1 MKTDLADLTSQG
13 MMTEQVPA
21 ILDAVFQCTL
31 DMINKDFSEYPEHR
45 VEFFKLLRAINQ
57 RCFPAL
63 LKLDQTHFKLVI
75 DSCMWASKHDNR
87 AVEGEGLNMCIELIQ
102 NMAETDQETCDSFFR
117 SFYTTILQDIFFV
130 LTDSDHKAGFKYQS
144 LLLARLFWLVGADK
158 IRGPIYAAG
167 QAEQGTSNRDFL
179 SNFVAQLL
187 GNAFSNLQPQHIA
200 NFIRQ
205 LFESTEDNPKF
216 KLILRDFLIS
226 LKEFTGDNTEL
237 YQEDREKAAQELKD
251 AERERA
257 MKVGGLLKPSEL
269 EDDEL

>member
-1 MKTDLADLTSQG
+1 
-13 MMTEQVPA
+13 MTEQVPA